1 MSVKYNNFI
10 RLVIYLF
17 RLNYI
22 GFTYVGYLI
31 CILTCFNEIKAINL
45 LLIAQN
51 IKYRIK
57 L

>member
-22 GFTYVGYLI
+22 GFTYVF
-31 CILTCFNEIKAINL
+31 CILMCFNEIKAINL